1 MKSLKNLKS
10 WKYKKLLKNNRYN
23 FKRSY
28 VLKHLPSSLITNAYK
43 SISGWK
49 NYKATPLLS
58 LDKLKKNLRLNNI
71 FYKDESKRFHL
82 KSFKALG
89 GAYAVER
96 ISKGKKNIV
105 ISSATAGNHGRS
117 VAWGA
122 KRLNLKCKIFVSQY
136 VSQTRVSEIEKFG
149 AEVIRV
155 KGNYENSL
163 EECKRLSKKYNW
175 QIVQDV
181 STKNY
186 KYVPQLTMAGY
197 SIMIKE
203 ISKQTNHY
211 ITHIFVQAG
220 VGGLAAGVVAG
231 VAKYFKRIPRI
242 IVVEPDRADCVLQ
255 SVKANKMKKIRI
267 KKESIM
273 GGMSC
278 NEMSLVPWQMKKIRI
293 KKESIMGGMS
303 CNEMSLVPW
312 QILKKTSN
320 YCVSVTDNNVA
331 KTTAMLKDRK
341 LSRVSIIGGECATPG
356 VIALIGL
363 ANNLKAR
370 KSLNLNEDSNILVIG
385 CEGNADVKLYKQLLS
400 KGRK

>member
-58 LDKLKKNLRLNNI
+58 LDKLKKNLKLNNI

-96 ISKGKKNIV
+96 ISRGKKNIV

-136 VSQTRVSEIEKFG
+136 VSQTRIREIQKFG

-155 KGNYENSL
+155 KGNYEDSL
-163 EECKRLSKKYNW
+163 KECQRLSKKNNW
-175 QIVQDV
+175 EIIQDV

-186 KYVPQLTMAGY
+186 KYIPQLTMAGY
-197 SIMIKE
+197 SILLKE
-203 ISKQTNHY
+203 ISNQTNKY
-211 ITHIFVQAG
+211 ITHVFLQAG
-220 VGGLAAGVVAG
+220 VGGMAAGSVAG
-231 VAKYFKRIPRI
+231 IARYFKRIPKI
-242 IVVEPDRADCVLQ
+242 IVVEPTNAACVLK
-255 SVKANKMKKIRI
+255 SIEKGKMTKIKI

-278 NEMSLVPWQMKKIRI
+278 GEVSLVPWK
-293 KKESIMGGMS
+293 
-303 CNEMSLVPW
+303 
-312 QILKKTSN
+312 ILKNSVNLCTSI
-320 YCVSVTDNNVA
+320 SDKNVA
-331 KTTAMLKDRK
+331 KTIAMLKNNYFCEK
-341 LSRVSIIGGECATPG
+341 NIIGGECATPG
-356 VIALIGL
+356 IISLISVCENQDL
-363 ANNLKAR
+363 KNNI
-370 KSLNLNEDSNILVIG
+370 SLDENSNVLVIG
-385 CEGNADVKLYKQLLS
+385 CEGDADEILYKKLLDDG
-400 KGRK
+400 KKELGI